1 MQSQEGL
8 WENRRAI
15 YKQKSQTG
23 LLCPK
28 ISPFFPSSISLSKIR
43 YYLSFQTLPL
53 DNTKIERYIC
63 PGTLIG
69 QWEMDAMSLERK
81 KPFKDE
87 KGPKLEL
94 LRNYILSHEKC
105 HQKGIKIG
113 SPSSIASFSPD
124 VFIKK

>member
-1 MQSQEGL
+1 MSSQEGL

-28 ISPFFPSSISLSKIR
+28 ISPFFPSSISPSKKR
-43 YYLSFQTLPL
+43 YYLSFETLPL
-53 DNTKIERYIC
+53 DNTKIERC

-87 KGPKLEL
+87 KGPKVEL

-113 SPSSIASFSPD
+113 SSYSIASFFPRC
-124 VFIKK
+124 F

>member
-1 MQSQEGL
+1 M
-8 WENRRAI
+8 
-15 YKQKSQTG
+15 
-23 LLCPK
+23 PK
-28 ISPFFPSSISLSKIR
+28 ISPFFPSSISPPKKR
-43 YYLSFQTLPL
+43 YYLSLQTLPP

-69 QWEMDAMSLERK
+69 QWEMDAMSLEKK

-105 HQKGIKIG
+105 HQNRIKIC
-113 SPSSIASFSPD
+113 SPSSIASFFPGRIYQKMKSFPQKTSKLP
-124 VFIKK
+124 KKTHRYL